1 MAQFKGFSPT
11 TLSFL
16 KALGFH
22 QNREWFQENKALYE
36 SEVKEPMLALLAELT
51 ERFEQEGI
59 PLRGDKK
66 SVFRINRD
74 IRFSKDKRPYQ
85 THTSAVMTPSGAK
98 GDPGLVYIHI
108 TADGLGSWEY
118 APEGSFL
125 AAGFHLPDNTVL
137 AAFRN
142 AIRKDPAAFQAM
154 EAALNKAKLKLETS
168 NQLTRVPRGFEDM
181 KGSPVEGAIRLKS
194 FIVEEQLSEATVTS
208 KKLVDTVVKFTKRS
222 RPFLDWGWRA
232 LG

>member
-1 MAQFKGFSPT
+1 MAAFRGFSPT
-11 TLSFL
+11 ALAFFKALSFHQDRDW
-16 KALGFH
+16 FH
-22 QNREWFQENKALYE
+22 QNKSLYE
-36 SEVKEPMLALLAELT
+36 DEVKAPMLALLEDLT
-51 ERFEQEGI
+51 ERFEKEGI

-85 THTSAVMTPSGAK
+85 THTGAVMTPSGAK
-98 GDPGLVYIHI
+98 GDPGLIYIHI
-108 TADGLGSWEY
+108 TADGLGSWND

-125 AAGFHLPDNTVL
+125 AAGFHLPDSTVL
-137 AAFRN
+137 TAFRN
-142 AIRKDPAAFQAM
+142 AIRKNPEAFQAM
-154 EAALNKAKLKLETS
+154 EAELKKAKLKLETS

-194 FIVEEQLSEATVTS
+194 FIVEEPLSEAAVTG
-208 KKLVDTVVKFTKRS
+208 KKLVDTIVKFTQRA